1 MGGDL
6 DLPFL
11 LIIMED
17 INQYVKNTYVIRRRL
32 AELRRLPGESCF
44 NYWVGKFRVR
54 IWTERIQDT
63 SKEYDDHYDS
73 IVSNLLVDV
82 SLYEEGRD
90 AKGDKTE
97 NYIYLDRDS
106 RFANYQAIQYKQYG
120 NSDGREMPIQNLCEL
135 IRYLHII
142 SKLSA
147 FM

>member
-1 MGGDL
+1 
-6 DLPFL
+6 
-11 LIIMED
+11 MEE

-54 IWTERIQDT
+54 IWTHGIQELPTDV
-63 SKEYDDHYDS
+63 SNDYDN
-73 IVSNLLVDV
+73 IVSYLLVDV
-82 SLYEEGRD
+82 SLYEEDRD
-90 AKGDKTE
+90 KNET
-97 NYIYLDRDS
+97 YIDLIRDS
-106 RFANYQAIQYKQYG
+106 RFANYKPIQYKQYG